1 MYPHTQIGK
10 MAAHMAGALVAT
22 VAYAA
27 VSFLDPDAVRMVLA
41 LIVAGNVVATIAA
54 YLNVI

>member
-1 MYPHTQIGK
+1 MYQRSQLGK
-10 MAAHMAGALVAT
+10 MTAHLAGAFVAG

-27 VSFLDPDAVRMVLA
+27 VLLLDPDAVRMVLA
-41 LIVAGNVVATIAA
+41 LIVAGNVAAAIGA

>member
-1 MYPHTQIGK
+1 MSQLGK
-10 MAAHMAGALVAT
+10 MAAHLAGALVAG

-27 VSFLDPDAVRMVLA
+27 VTVLDPESVRVVLA
-41 LIVAGNVVATIAA
+41 LIVAGNCAAAIGA